1 MSRNQRAR
9 TIALGEN
16 GVVRKSEDVWLVMSQ
31 TDNSNKQYQVIN
43 WGDRYTCNCQDF
55 RIRGRKE
62 NCKHIKA
69 LQYLLLKNKYGDLIE

>member
-9 TIALGEN
+9 TIALAN
-16 GVVRKSEDVWLVMSQ
+16 GVVRKSEDVWIVQSQ
-31 TDNSNKQYQVIN
+31 SCTKQYQVVN

-55 RIRGRKE
+55 RIRGRRE

-69 LQYLLLKNKYGDLIE
+69 LEYLLLKNKYGDLIE

>member
-9 TIALGEN
+9 TIALAN
-16 GVVRKSEDVWLVMSQ
+16 GVVRKSEDVWIVQSQ
-31 TDNSNKQYQVIN
+31 SNDKQYQVVN

-55 RIRGRKE
+55 RIRGRRE

-69 LQYLLLKNKYGDLIE
+69 LEYLLLKNKLSLIHI

>member
-9 TIALGEN
+9 TIALAN
-16 GVVRKSEDVWLVMSQ
+16 GVTRKSEDVWIVQSQ
-31 TDNSNKQYQVIN
+31 SSDKQYQVVN

-55 RIRGRKE
+55 RIRGRRE

-69 LQYLLLKNKYGDLIE
+69 LEYLLLKNKYGDLIE

>member
-9 TIALGEN
+9 TIALAN
-16 GVVRKSEDVWLVMSQ
+16 GVVRKSEDVWIVQSQ
-31 TDNSNKQYQVIN
+31 SSDKQYQVVN

-55 RIRGRKE
+55 RIRGRRE

-69 LQYLLLKNKYGDLIE
+69 LEYLLLKNKYGDLIE

>member
-9 TIALGEN
+9 TIALAN
-16 GVVRKSEDVWLVMSQ
+16 GVVRKSEDVWIVQSQ
-31 TDNSNKQYQVIN
+31 SSTKQYQVVN

-55 RIRGRKE
+55 RIRGRRE

-69 LQYLLLKNKYGDLIE
+69 LEYLLLKNKYGDLIE

>member
-9 TIALGEN
+9 TIALAN
-16 GVVRKSEDVWLVMSQ
+16 GVVRKSEDVWIVQSQ
-31 TDNSNKQYQVIN
+31 SSTKQYQVVN

-69 LQYLLLKNKYGDLIE
+69 LEYLLLKNKYGDLIE